1 MMTVATLNMVEVP
14 RTPIRIMA
22 EGIVGG
28 VSIPHQEIMTVTII
42 EADAVV
48 RGAILGARAGPG
60 AEVLIIGGAVA
71 VVAVA
76 DLVLVIDI
84 EGIGPHVTSVVI
96 PFPLKN
102 KSLQSRHLMQ
112 RCHPPEEPLVLHLN
126 NPRVLKP

>member
-14 RTPIRIMA
+14 RIPILIMVEVTEE
-22 EGIVGG
+22 EGIVGA
-28 VSIPHQEIMTVTII
+28 VSIQEIMIVTII

-48 RGAILGARAGPG
+48 RGAILGARAGRG
-60 AEVLIIGGAVA
+60 VEVLIGGAVA

-84 EGIGPHVTSVVI
+84 EGIGIGPHVTSVAI

-112 RCHPPEEPLVLHLN
+112 RCRPLVLHLN
-126 NPRVLKP
+126 NPRVLKT

>member
-1 MMTVATLNMVEVP
+1 
-14 RTPIRIMA
+14 MA

-60 AEVLIIGGAVA
+60 AEVLIIGGAAA

-112 RCHPPEEPLVLHLN
+112 RCRPPEEPLVLHLN